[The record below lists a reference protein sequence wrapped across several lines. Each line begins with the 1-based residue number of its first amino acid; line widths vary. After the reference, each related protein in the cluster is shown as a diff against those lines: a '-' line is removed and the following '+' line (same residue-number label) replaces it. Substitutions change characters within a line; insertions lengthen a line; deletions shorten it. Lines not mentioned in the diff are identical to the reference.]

1 MKRIRHSAR
10 LDAERPQSVKSVL
23 ELFARRSADG
33 PLPPDVGSTAAFPSS
48 TPVGR
53 RDLLLAGLM
62 FTATVLYWIWL
73 PHSLGPA
80 DESVHLYEAKRV
92 LDGEVLYR
100 DVFNFITPGWFYLM
114 ASLFWLFGT
123 SIETART
130 AMAVMHGVTMLF
142 VYFSCRRLG
151 IWRGLAWL
159 PPLGY
164 LVICQSAW
172 LIVSQHWVSTLLCAA
187 LLFVCAGRV
196 PGRTAWALWAGVVL
210 GLLIGVQQQR
220 GAFMA
225 AGVAVWLLADALLRW
240 RYAATPSAAA
250 FFKEAAALAAG
261 TGLVVGALLAVAVAR
276 AGLQPVWYALVI
288 FPLFNYRSEMHC
300 PWGDVNIMTAWN
312 ARFTFP
318 LVLKYLPAVLLL
330 SAARL
335 VVLWRERR
343 DLATAQNLLLL
354 LILSGASAL
363 SIAYFPD
370 FIKISFIAFIFLV
383 AAAENLAWLVG
394 RLAAPPRV
402 VAGLAWLVAA
412 FLVVAGG
419 RQLYA
424 NLLLL
429 RREFPVSHATAFGR
443 VEYPTAAEATL
454 RDEVA
459 TLLASTPSRALYAYP
474 ILSDLYLTIP
484 ADNPTPYGFFLA
496 GGYHSR
502 QEVQRVIDILK
513 QRQLPYVVM
522 LPGLVKPDD
531 VVGQY
536 ITEAYEPMSPTPLAG
551 RVIYRRKRGP

>member
-1 MKRIRHSAR
+1 MMR
-10 LDAERPQSVKSVL
+10 LANHPHPSNRADRCDA
-23 ELFARRSADG
+23 
-33 PLPPDVGSTAAFPSS
+33 
-48 TPVGR
+48 
-53 RDLLLAGLM
+53 LLAGLL

-114 ASLFWLFGT
+114 ASLFWLFGA

-130 AMAVMHGVTMLF
+130 AMAVMHGLTMLLI
-142 VYFSCRRLG
+142 YFSCRRLG
-151 IWRGLAWL
+151 IRRGLAWL

-187 LLFVCAGRV
+187 LLFVCAGRT
-196 PGRTAWALWAGVVL
+196 PGRAGWAFRAGLVV
-210 GLLIGVQQQR
+210 GLLISVQQQR

-225 AGVAVWLLADALLRW
+225 AGIGAWLLADALLRR
-240 RYAATPSAAA
+240 RYAMATTAAA
-250 FFKEAAALAAG
+250 LCTEVAALAAG
-261 TGLVVGALLAVAVAR
+261 MVLVVAAFLAAALAT
-276 AGLQPVWYALVI
+276 AGLAPVWYALI
-288 FPLFNYRSEMHC
+288 TFPLFNYHTETRCS
-300 PWGDVNIMTAWN
+300 WGDVNIMNARN

-318 LVLKYLPAVLLL
+318 IILAYLPAVLIVT
-330 SAARL
+330 AARL
-335 VVLWRERR
+335 IDLWRRR
-343 DLATAQNLLLL
+343 HGLLVAQRLLLL
-354 LILSGASAL
+354 LIFSGTSAL

-370 FIKISFIAFIFLV
+370 FIHLAFIAFVFLV
-383 AAAENLAWLVG
+383 AAAENLEWLVG
-394 RLAAPPRV
+394 MIPTPPRLAV
-402 VAGLAWLVAA
+402 GLGWLAAALLLVAS
-412 FLVVAGG
+412 G
-419 RQLYA
+419 RHLYA

-429 RREFPVSHATAFGR
+429 QREYPVAHATAFGR
-443 VEYPTAAEATL
+443 VDYPTADEARL
-454 RDEVA
+454 RDEMA
-459 TLLASTPSRALYAYP
+459 ALLAAAPSRTIYAYP

-513 QRQLPYVVM
+513 ERQPPYVVM

-536 ITEAYEPMSPTPLAG
+536 ILDAYEPTSPTPLAG
-551 RVIYRRKRGP
+551 RVIYRRKSDR